1 MAENI
6 SVPESDTGR
15 PTVRASTREPQ
26 LSEKGHQ
33 YKVGQLEAKL
43 KRALSSWRRQS
54 IAIEELL
61 SDSDD
66 IELIRKGR
74 DSLTALFNSAT
85 SALKDYTRL
94 VDGIECEQFQEKF
107 EVIEIENQRLSTR
120 IATRIGHIQAE
131 TQSSKGRSSHGR
143 VPRTSHASRKSNASL
158 SSNMADAAADAAALT
173 EKLKFLEIEESQ
185 QIEIEQRQLELEM
198 KKRAIEKTHT
208 LRDLKMAEARITAIS
223 KVEATGSWQSDDPVD
238 LQLPDGKDEM
248 MKDFISS
255 QALNPQC
262 QSFIPIN
269 QAARDPTHDAPYSPS
284 VHNVPP
290 TQGLIAPANNANN
303 RATIQP
309 LDQLLM
315 SRLPPPE
322 PSVFSGDPLEYPS
335 WKSAF
340 HTLIE
345 SRAILPGERIYYLKR
360 YLSGAAKET
369 VEGYFLI
376 LTDDSFKE
384 ATRLLDA
391 RFGDPFV
398 VANAFRDKL
407 EKWPKVAPR
416 DGLALRKLADFL
428 RQCTSAMKFMD
439 CLNVLNDHRENRK
452 ILMKL
457 PDWLVNRWARSVVRW
472 KTEYSTFPP
481 FTEFSKFVS
490 LEADIACDPI
500 TSLQTI
506 QQSKASVDRKK
517 SQVFVADAMITSPG
531 RSTRPTCTFCDK
543 NHALDDCR
551 TFLSK
556 PLQERKTFAM
566 QKSLC
571 FGCMEPGH
579 RSKDCKR
586 RKTCKVCSKRHPSSL
601 HGDVRRESREPIQ
614 SSRPTAS
621 TQTSMSNLNN
631 SGCGNKSSMVVPVF
645 VSHRDRPN
653 YERLVYALLDTQSD
667 TTFVLGETCDLLGVK
682 GTEVQL
688 SLSTMSASNQLIHS
702 TKVDGLRVRA
712 YDSDLR
718 IALPSTY
725 TRDIIPANRAHIPTP
740 TVAQRWPHLMSLEDK
755 LLPLNDCEVGLLI
768 GYDCTRALAPREVI
782 PPVDGGPYGQRTD
795 LGWGIVG
802 ITGSECD
809 DVCDKI
815 GLSHR
820 LLTFR
825 VPPSVATENNQEITM
840 SLKSVIKEVINPNQ
854 LAHMMELDFKDD
866 DTELRTVSCDDRKF
880 LAKLENGI
888 HKDRDGH
895 YEMPLPFRDAK
906 PSLPNNKPLVDQRL
920 LQLKRRLERNPD
932 YHSDYTNFMANI
944 IKCGFA
950 EPVPESEMDSND
962 NDIWYIPHH
971 GVYNKKNVDK
981 IRVVFD
987 CSATFKGHSLNQHL
1001 LQGPDL
1007 TNALVG
1013 VLCRFR
1019 KNSVAFICDVEQMFH
1034 QFKVNPGCR
1043 NYLRFLWWGNG
1054 DCTLKPSVY
1063 RMCVHL
1069 FGASSSPGCANFGLK
1084 QAANDGETDYG
1095 SDAAQFVRND
1105 FYVDDGLK
1113 SVPTVDEAVRLI
1125 SNTKGLLAKAGLR
1138 IHKFLCNSMEVIQVM
1153 PKEDLAKGLKDL
1165 GPHESLPM
1173 ERALGVQWCMENDVF
1188 QFRII
1193 LKDLPLTR
1201 RGVLATICSVYDP
1214 LGFIAPVILQGKM
1227 ILQQLC
1233 RDHTDWDT
1241 PLSENLRIRWENW
1254 RTSLLLL
1261 DSVKIKRCVK
1271 PDNFGDVQS
1280 VELHHFS
1287 DACTEG
1293 YAQSSYI
1300 RLVDDRQTVHCSFVM
1315 GKSRVT
1321 PIKQV
1326 TIPRLELTAA
1336 LLSAKISK
1344 MLDRELQYPT
1354 IKHYVWTDSQIVLGY
1369 IKNESRRFHVFVAN
1383 RVQQIRDLTD
1393 AKEWRHVASTDN
1405 PADCGSRGVTTS
1417 GFDTCMWLCGP
1428 NFLRNEELLLDDETT
1443 DSLPKQTDPEVR
1455 KAQSFACAD
1464 ATLVNPVLLCL
1475 ESVSDWHRAKRVIV
1489 IWMIF
1494 KERLRK
1500 AVSQQT
1506 PPVENSLHVDVA
1518 FLRNAELE
1526 IFYMLRV
1533 KCTDDFGEPC

>member
-85 SALKDYTRL
+85 SALNDYTRL
-94 VDGIECEQFQEKF
+94 VDGIECEQFQEKL

-143 VPRTSHASRKSNASL
+143 VSRTSHASRKSNASL
-158 SSNMADAAADAAALT
+158 SSKMADAAADAAALT

-185 QIEIEQRQLELEM
+185 HIEIEKRHIEIEQRQLELEM

-315 SRLPPPE
+315 NRLPPPE

-556 PLQERKTFAM
+556 PLQERKHLRC
-566 QKSLC
+566 KSLC
-571 FGCMEPGH
+571 VLDVWNLVIDPKTA
-579 RSKDCKR
+579 KDAKR
-586 RKTCKVCSKRHPSSL
+586 ARCV
-601 HGDVRRESREPIQ
+601 
-614 SSRPTAS
+614 
-621 TQTSMSNLNN
+621 
-631 SGCGNKSSMVVPVF
+631 
-645 VSHRDRPN
+645 
-653 YERLVYALLDTQSD
+653 QSD
-667 TTFVLGETCDLLGVK
+667 TPHHCMVTSDVNHESRYNQVDRQRVLRPACLTSTIADAETKARWLFPYSSRTEIDPTTNDLC
-682 GTEVQL
+682 
-688 SLSTMSASNQLIHS
+688 MRYLIRS
-702 TKVDGLRVRA
+702 QTLRLCWAKHVI
-712 YDSDLR
+712 YWVLK
-718 IALPSTY
+718 
-725 TRDIIPANRAHIPTP
+725 
-740 TVAQRWPHLMSLEDK
+740 AQRYNYHFQRC
-755 LLPLNDCEVGLLI
+755 LPQI
-768 GYDCTRALAPREVI
+768 
-782 PPVDGGPYGQRTD
+782 
-795 LGWGIVG
+795 
-802 ITGSECD
+802 
-809 DVCDKI
+809 
-815 GLSHR
+815 
-820 LLTFR
+820 
-825 VPPSVATENNQEITM
+825 
-840 SLKSVIKEVINPNQ
+840 
-854 LAHMMELDFKDD
+854 
-866 DTELRTVSCDDRKF
+866 
-880 LAKLENGI
+880 
-888 HKDRDGH
+888 
-895 YEMPLPFRDAK
+895 
-906 PSLPNNKPLVDQRL
+906 
-920 LQLKRRLERNPD
+920 
-932 YHSDYTNFMANI
+932 
-944 IKCGFA
+944 
-950 EPVPESEMDSND
+950 
-962 NDIWYIPHH
+962 
-971 GVYNKKNVDK
+971 
-981 IRVVFD
+981 
-987 CSATFKGHSLNQHL
+987 
-1001 LQGPDL
+1001 
-1007 TNALVG
+1007 
-1013 VLCRFR
+1013 
-1019 KNSVAFICDVEQMFH
+1019 
-1034 QFKVNPGCR
+1034 
-1043 NYLRFLWWGNG
+1043 
-1054 DCTLKPSVY
+1054 
-1063 RMCVHL
+1063 
-1069 FGASSSPGCANFGLK
+1069 
-1084 QAANDGETDYG
+1084 
-1095 SDAAQFVRND
+1095 
-1105 FYVDDGLK
+1105 
-1113 SVPTVDEAVRLI
+1113 
-1125 SNTKGLLAKAGLR
+1125 
-1138 IHKFLCNSMEVIQVM
+1138 
-1153 PKEDLAKGLKDL
+1153 
-1165 GPHESLPM
+1165 
-1173 ERALGVQWCMENDVF
+1173 
-1188 QFRII
+1188 
-1193 LKDLPLTR
+1193 
-1201 RGVLATICSVYDP
+1201 
-1214 LGFIAPVILQGKM
+1214 
-1227 ILQQLC
+1227 
-1233 RDHTDWDT
+1233 
-1241 PLSENLRIRWENW
+1241 
-1254 RTSLLLL
+1254 
-1261 DSVKIKRCVK
+1261 
-1271 PDNFGDVQS
+1271 
-1280 VELHHFS
+1280 
-1287 DACTEG
+1287 
-1293 YAQSSYI
+1293 SSY
-1300 RLVDDRQTVHCSFVM
+1300 TVRRWM
-1315 GKSRVT
+1315 G
-1321 PIKQV
+1321 
-1326 TIPRLELTAA
+1326 
-1336 LLSAKISK
+1336 
-1344 MLDRELQYPT
+1344 Y
-1354 IKHYVWTDSQIVLGY
+1354 
-1369 IKNESRRFHVFVAN
+1369 
-1383 RVQQIRDLTD
+1383 
-1393 AKEWRHVASTDN
+1393 
-1405 PADCGSRGVTTS
+1405 
-1417 GFDTCMWLCGP
+1417 
-1428 NFLRNEELLLDDETT
+1428 
-1443 DSLPKQTDPEVR
+1443 
-1455 KAQSFACAD
+1455 
-1464 ATLVNPVLLCL
+1464 
-1475 ESVSDWHRAKRVIV
+1475 
-1489 IWMIF
+1489 
-1494 KERLRK
+1494 
-1500 AVSQQT
+1500 
-1506 PPVENSLHVDVA
+1506 
-1518 FLRNAELE
+1518 
-1526 IFYMLRV
+1526 
-1533 KCTDDFGEPC
+1533 